1 MGISECRLQDAACLA
16 GREEVPTMGAEP
28 VMRMTPEEY
37 LAWEREQETKHEYL
51 EGQVSD

>member
-1 MGISECRLQDAACLA
+1 MQLA
-16 GREEVPTMGAEP
+16 WPAGKR
-28 VMRMTPEEY
+28 PEEY